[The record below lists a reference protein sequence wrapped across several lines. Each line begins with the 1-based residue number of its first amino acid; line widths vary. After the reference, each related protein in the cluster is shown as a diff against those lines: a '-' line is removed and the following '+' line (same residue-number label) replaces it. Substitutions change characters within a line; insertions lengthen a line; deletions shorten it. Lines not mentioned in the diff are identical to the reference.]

1 MTAARFSA
9 AMALLLA
16 LKVSAFEGSIRAT
29 LNQGG
34 ESADLLYSI
43 AAGQLRVE
51 RVETNL
57 PHAVNLVRMDDGEV
71 TLVYPQNRGFVRLSN
86 KPAAASAAVPPGFPQ
101 PPSGPPGLGATPAPA
116 SPPGAGQAFAAV
128 APPMQGGAGWPAGSV
143 RPPPRTEPLELKET
157 GQTTNLLGFDCK
169 RFELKQRGTTM
180 EIWATEQLF
189 PFQVYTET
197 QPNRLAARFIENR
210 WPELLKARNLFPLLA
225 TLKSDNGNERLRF
238 EVVSISPQQFK
249 DEDMKLFLP
258 PAGYVELKP
267 LPF

>member
-1 MTAARFSA
+1 M
-9 AMALLLA
+9 
-16 LKVSAFEGSIRAT
+16 
-29 LNQGG
+29 
-34 ESADLLYSI
+34 
-43 AAGQLRVE
+43 
-51 RVETNL
+51 ETNL
-57 PHAVNLVRMDDGEV
+57 SHAVNLVRMDDGEV
-71 TLVYPQNRGFVRLSN
+71 TLVYPQNRGFVRLSR
-86 KPAAASAAVPPGFPQ
+86 KTDAVATPVPPGFPQ
-101 PPSGPPGLGATPAPA
+101 VPGGPPGLGVTPAPRPA
-116 SPPGAGQAFAAV
+116 GPPGGGTPIGAG
-128 APPMQGGAGWPAGSV
+128 APPMQGGAGLPFM
-143 RPPPRTEPLELKET
+143 PPPRIEPLELQET

-180 EIWATEQLF
+180 EIWATDQLF

-197 QPNRLAARFIENR
+197 QPNRLAAHFIENR

-238 EVVSISPQQFK
+238 EVVSILPQQFK